1 MSALNFVITKQR
13 VLSESAELVI
23 TSLPLRLGKEA
34 FYWLS
39 LNFTS
44 KKLSDKKV
52 NKTLLSEKH

>member
-34 FYWLS
+34 FYWLL

-44 KKLSDKKV
+44 KKLSD
-52 NKTLLSEKH
+52 